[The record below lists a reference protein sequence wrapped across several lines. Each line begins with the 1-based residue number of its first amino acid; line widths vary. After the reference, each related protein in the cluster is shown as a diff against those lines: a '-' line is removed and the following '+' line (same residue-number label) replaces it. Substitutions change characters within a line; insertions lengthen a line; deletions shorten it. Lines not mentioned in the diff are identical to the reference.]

1 MRLMLILLILLLT
14 KSLQAQI
21 FEDGFSDGNFT
32 TNPTWSGNDSSFVVS
47 ILNGNAVLRLNNSE
61 ASTSYLSTSSTGI
74 EGYWEFFIQMDGNA
88 PSGSNK
94 AEIILVSDNSDLSS
108 NFNGYGVRV
117 GETGD
122 DFFRL
127 VRYDSG
133 DEATTILSDT
143 TVFGSNGAYRVK
155 VLRDISGNWNL
166 EVGKGYN
173 GELKNS
179 GITGFDDTYQ
189 SSSFLGVKLT
199 YTSSRTDD
207 FYFDFKIDS
216 LSIEEPNFEEFEI
229 GDVLINEFLKDPPP
243 GSGLPE
249 YVEIVNTSN
258 KILNLKIGKLAITP
272 ILRQSPIL
280 TLFYGQIPSLYCQI
294 IQIN

>member
-1 MRLMLILLILLLT
+1 M
-14 KSLQAQI
+14 
-21 FEDGFSDGNFT
+21 
-32 TNPTWSGNDSSFVVS
+32 
-47 ILNGNAVLRLNNSE
+47 
-61 ASTSYLSTSSTGI
+61 
-74 EGYWEFFIQMDGNA
+74 
-88 PSGSNK
+88 
-94 AEIILVSDNSDLSS
+94 
-108 NFNGYGVRV
+108 
-117 GETGD
+117 
-122 DFFRL
+122 
-127 VRYDSG
+127 VRYDAG
-133 DEATTILSDT
+133 AEAITILSDT

-179 GITGFDDTYQ
+179 GKTGFDDTYQ

-258 KILNLKIGKLAITP
+258 KILNLKIGKLAIIP
-272 ILRQSPIL
+272 NLQPSPIL
-280 TLFYGQIPSLYCQI
+280 TLYYGQIPSLSCQI